1 MMAIGVYAVFLCVTA
16 LLTLKVGLML
26 KRHGEILL
34 RDGRVADRR
43 GEGQRLGSLGRL
55 TLLGFYMV
63 VVGAAALLLR
73 FGGVPQS
80 ALDGAAFLATRIG
93 IVLLVLGVTH
103 FHCLSILSRASAMPA
118 DGSRRRSA
126 DGARP
131 RRAKEDMMDRVFE
144 AARLDAPT
152 GA

>member
-26 KRHGEILL
+26 KRHGDLL
-34 RDGRVADRR
+34 LHDGRVADHR
-43 GEGQRLGSLGRL
+43 GGGQRLGSLGRL

-63 VVGAAALLLR
+63 AVGAAALLLR
-73 FGGVPQS
+73 FGGVPHS

-103 FHCLSILSRASAMPA
+103 FHCLSILTRASATPA
-118 DGSRRRSA
+118 DGSRRRPPESV
-126 DGARP
+126 RP
-131 RRAKEDMMDRVFE
+131 RRAREDLMDRVFE
-144 AARLDAPT
+144 AARLDAPS